1 MDALDADLSRHDLS
15 VADFEVLT
23 HLAEA
28 PDRMMRMSEL
38 ADLALVSKSRL
49 SHRMKVMEK
58 AGWVRRESCPTDKR
72 GSYAVMT
79 EKGLAA
85 FTKASPDHRESV
97 RMNFATHLTA
107 REQADLAKIFNGL
120 MGKLRGD
127 LHDGAIT
134 SGGSGSSGRSV
145 KRKIRRTRTKG

>member
-38 ADLALVSKSRL
+38 ADLALISKSRL

-58 AGWVRRESCPTDKR
+58 AGWVRRQSCPTDKR

-85 FTKASPDHRESV
+85 FTKAAPDHRESV
-97 RMNFATHLTA
+97 RMNFATHLSA

-127 LHDGAIT
+127 LHEVSGA
-134 SGGSGSSGRSV
+134 SQPSPSSRRS
-145 KRKIRRTRTKG
+145 KKTTLRRTRTRG